1 MLATDHRS
9 IIYTM
14 LQRCSPTSSSSKSS
28 APTSPC
34 WVTAP
39 TRTLHPATPALT
51 PLMYVCLS
59 FSLARVRGK
68 LRSEVGAIRNGVCC
82 MSTGQ
87 RVASVDRLVMCHMQ
101 YKPDASVAL
110 VDTAT
115 TSQYTTGGQ
124 YPGWSG
130 YYLVRAFTHVC
141 LVCPTCFSHGLAS
154 YARSCRFSL
163 L

>member
-1 MLATDHRS
+1 MFSDIKQFQELRANF
-9 IIYTM
+9 TM
-14 LQRCSPTSSSSKSS
+14 LGDCPHKDATSGYTGSYTVDVRM
-28 APTSPC
+28 PFF
-34 WVTAP
+34 
-39 TRTLHPATPALT
+39 
-51 PLMYVCLS
+51 LS
-59 FSLARVRGK
+59 CACEGK

-87 RVASVDRLVMCHMQ
+87 RVASADRLKMCHMQ

-130 YYLVRAFTHVC
+130 YYLVRAFTAAR
-141 LVCPTCFSHGLAS
+141 LSRLPYLLLAWPCILCTQLS
-154 YARSCRFSL
+154 FQLAMMG
-163 L
+163 